1 MKTEQ
6 ERIEGFNILIDD
18 ANRRFEAKKK
28 SRTNV
33 KRH

>member
-6 ERIEGFNILIDD
+6 ERIEGFNRLIDN

-28 SRTNV
+28 QN
-33 KRH
+33 KC

>member
-6 ERIEGFNILIDD
+6 ERIEGFNRLIDD

-28 SRTNV
+28 QN
-33 KRH
+33 KC